1 MSKEKKAYE
10 KARLRVVQLSGKSQL
25 LAGSDTGGASG
36 GGNNPNYSP
45 AAGVTLSAM
54 GAEGSL
60 Q

>member
-1 MSKEKKAYE
+1 MEKKRIYE
-10 KARLRVVQLSGKSQL
+10 EARMKVVYLSGKSTL
-25 LAGSDTGGASG
+25 LAGSDAGGG
-36 GGNNPNYSP
+36 GGNNPSYSP

>member
-1 MSKEKKAYE
+1 MEKKRFYVEAQM
-10 KARLRVVQLSGKSQL
+10 KVVNLSGKSTL
-25 LAGSDTGGASG
+25 LAGSDAGGG
-36 GGNNPNYSP
+36 GGNSPSYSP

>member
-1 MSKEKKAYE
+1 MEKKRFYVEAQM
-10 KARLRVVQLSGKSQL
+10 KVVNLSGKSTL
-25 LAGSDTGGASG
+25 LAGSDAGGG
-36 GGNNPNYSP
+36 GGNNPVYSP

>member
-1 MSKEKKAYE
+1 MEKKRFYVE
-10 KARLRVVQLSGKSQL
+10 ARMKVVYLSGKSTL
-25 LAGSDTGGASG
+25 LAGSDAG
-36 GGNNPNYSP
+36 GGGGGDNPVYSP

>member
-1 MSKEKKAYE
+1 MEKKRFYE
-10 KARLRVVQLSGKSQL
+10 EARMKVVNLSGKSTL
-25 LAGSDTGGASG
+25 LAGSDAGGG
-36 GGNNPNYSP
+36 GGNSPSYSP

>member
-1 MSKEKKAYE
+1 MK
-10 KARLRVVQLSGKSQL
+10 VVYLSGKSTL
-25 LAGSDTGGASG
+25 LAGSDAGGGG
-36 GGNNPNYSP
+36 GGNNPVYSP